1 MAPMGD
7 PNILPVKTVLPELL
21 AQLERQKNAV
31 LVAPPGAGKST
42 VVPLALLD
50 ASWALG
56 QKILLL
62 EPRRLAARAVSRR
75 MADTLREP
83 VGATVGYRM
92 RMDTRVGPKTRLEVV
107 TEGVLTR
114 MLQDD
119 PALTGIAAVIFDEF
133 HERSLHADLGLALCR
148 EAQDSLGLSLRIL
161 VMSATLDGAAVAACL
176 NDAPIVR
183 AEGRQFPVTTH
194 YLGQSLPKLPDY
206 LTVATH
212 DLERIANQIQAVLQ
226 QTEGDALVFLPGA
239 SEILRL
245 QRILE
250 SHSTRDSVIH
260 ALYGELH
267 LDAQQA
273 VMNPAPK
280 GVRKIILSTNV
291 AETSLTIDGVCV
303 VIDLGLARRSLFDP
317 VTGMERLVTVRIAR
331 SSAEQRAGR
340 AGRTAPGTA
349 WRLWG
354 EGAQQTLPAQTPA
367 EILTADLTSLALE
380 LAQWGT
386 RDVSELA
393 WLDAPPAASLAQ
405 ARELLQ
411 RLEALD
417 GNFKITSVGEA
428 MLATG
433 LHPRLAH
440 MLVRAQN
447 TPLHSLA
454 ATVAALLTER
464 DILRQT
470 RDPDMRTR
478 LEALRGHASGSNPG
492 AIQRL
497 RELARRL
504 GGNEVPKSDLDDQVG
519 VVLCWAYPD
528 RIAQV
533 RQKIAGKTGSRYLLA
548 NGRGA
553 ALETIST
560 LSNSEYL
567 VAIDLDDAEGAEA
580 QIRLAAPLTRPQL
593 ETAMAAQISESVE
606 SESQTRSGAL
616 QMRKVRRLQ
625 ALILD
630 EQRIVPDAQQRQ
642 DALLAHIR
650 RVGVD
655 SLPWG
660 DAGLALRARLALL
673 STHGVAKPGVW
684 PTFDNESLLIELD
697 EWLAPWLANA
707 SNANALTADVLGQAL
722 RARLNHAQRQTLE
735 EQAPTHVAMPTGTRV
750 AVDYLDENA
759 PCVEVRMQE
768 VFGLAQTPRLAG
780 GKVALTMK
788 LLSPARRPMQITRD
802 LAGFWQGSYA
812 EVRKEMRGRY
822 PRHYWPENP
831 LEAEPVRGLRPKK
844 PR

>member
-1 MAPMGD
+1 MGD

-21 AQLERQKNAV
+21 AQLERQQNAV

-42 VVPLALLD
+42 VVPLALLG

-62 EPRRLAARAVSRR
+62 EPRRLAARAVARR

-92 RMDTRVGPKTRLEVV
+92 RLDTRVGPKTRLEVV

-148 EAQDSLGLSLRIL
+148 EAQDSLGLSLRLL

-176 NDAPIVR
+176 DDAPIIR

-194 YLGQSLPKLPDY
+194 YLGQSLPKLPDF
-206 LTVATH
+206 LTVATY
-212 DLERIANQIQAVLQ
+212 DLERIANQIQSVLQ
-226 QTEGDALVFLPGA
+226 QTDGDALVFLPGA

-250 SHSTRDSVIH
+250 SHSTRDTIIH
-260 ALYGELH
+260 ALYGELD

-273 VMNPAPK
+273 VMDPPPK
-280 GVRKIILSTNV
+280 GVRKVILSTNV

-354 EGAQQTLPAQTPA
+354 EGAQVTLAAQTPA

-386 RDVSELA
+386 RDVSQLA
-393 WLDAPPAASLAQ
+393 WLDAPPAAALAQ

-411 RLEALD
+411 RLEAID
-417 GNFKITSVGEA
+417 NNFAITAVGRA
-428 MLATG
+428 MLGTG

-440 MLVRAQN
+440 MLVRARS
-447 TPLHSLA
+447 TPLLNLA
-454 ATVAALLTER
+454 AAVAALLTER

-470 RDPDMRTR
+470 RDADMRTR
-478 LEALRGHASGSNPG
+478 LEMLRGQASGGNAG
-492 AIQRL
+492 AVHRL

-504 GGNEVPKSDLDDQVG
+504 GSSELPRSDSDDQIG

-528 RIAQV
+528 RIAQT
-533 RQKIAGKTGSRYLLA
+533 RQKLAGKTGSRYLLA

-553 ALETIST
+553 ALENIST
-560 LSNSEYL
+560 LSNAEFL

-580 QIRLAAPLTRPQL
+580 QIRLAAPLTRQQL
-593 ETAMAAQISESVE
+593 ETAMAAQITESVE
-606 SESQTRSGAL
+606 SETDARSGTL
-616 QMRKVRRLQ
+616 QVRKLRRLQ

-630 EQRIVPDAQQRQ
+630 EQRIVPNTEQRQ
-642 DALLAHIR
+642 DALLTHIR
-650 RVGVD
+650 RVGIEA
-655 SLPWG
+655 LPWG
-660 DAGLALRARLALL
+660 EAGRVLRARLALL
-673 STHGVAKPGVW
+673 GTHGVAKAGLW
-684 PTFDNESLLIELD
+684 PAVDDESLLRELD
-697 EWLAPWLANA
+697 DWLAPWLDGVA
-707 SNANALTADVLGQAL
+707 SANALSPNTLVQAL
-722 RARLNHAQRQTLE
+722 LAKLSHAQRQTLD
-735 EQAPTHVAMPTGTRV
+735 EQAPTHVAMPTGTRA
-750 AVDYLDENA
+750 AVDYLDESA
-759 PCVEVRMQE
+759 PCIEIRMQE

-844 PR
+844 LR